1 MAEFTGERVVPGEV
15 DADLWNEHFARYAFA
30 ARLSRKKRVLDAG
43 CGTGYGTAE
52 LARSSALAVGLDISA
67 GAIDYARQHY
77 ARANVRFL
85 RASCEALPL
94 AAASFDLVVS
104 FEVIEHL
111 KEWRAF
117 LLEIRR
123 LLASGGQCVI
133 STPNQEYY
141 ADSRGRTGPNP
152 YHQHEFTFE
161 QFGEELRAIFPHVSL
176 FHQNH
181 VEGFVFQPVKA
192 LSPAEA
198 RLETG
203 AANARESHF
212 FVAVCALAPQTGAPT
227 FLYVP
232 SAANILRERELHIEK
247 LDQEISLKN
256 QTIADLAADR
266 DSLIEISRS
275 QKDELETSNR
285 WAAQQGQELQEA
297 GAGIRKLQKEL
308 GQQAQGYEAKIA
320 ELEED
325 NRKKAEWAIETERRL
340 TGELAEK
347 CRELAH
353 CVDVL
358 HEVEKTVEE
367 RTAWARSLES
377 QVDELAHRVDELHE
391 VEKTAEERTTL
402 ARSLESQVRELAHR
416 VDVLRE
422 VEKTVE
428 ERTTWARSLESQVR
442 GLEAQLSHV
451 RELEA
456 QLSLVQG
463 SRWMRLGPRLRD
475 D

>member
-43 CGTGYGTAE
+43 CGTGYGTRE
-52 LARSSALAVGLDISA
+52 LARSAALAVGVDISA
-67 GAIDYARQHY
+67 DAIEYARQHY
-77 ARANVRFL
+77 VRANVRFL

-94 AAASFDLVVS
+94 ASACFDLVVS

-111 KEWRAF
+111 KEWQAF

-123 LLASGGQCVI
+123 LLAPGGQCVI

-152 YHQHEFTFE
+152 YHEHEFTFE
-161 QFGEELRAIFPHVSL
+161 QFSEELRAIFPHVSL

-198 RLETG
+198 RLESG

-232 SAANILRERELHIEK
+232 SAANVLRERELHIEK

-256 QTIADLAADR
+256 QMIADLAADR
-266 DSLIEISRS
+266 DSMIEISRS

-285 WAAQQGQELQEA
+285 WAAQLRQELQEA

-308 GQQAQGYEAKIA
+308 AEQAQGYEAKIA
-320 ELEED
+320 ELHED
-325 NRKKAEWAIETERRL
+325 NHKKAEWVVETERRL
-340 TGELAEK
+340 TGELATMSSELADR

-358 HEVEKTVEE
+358 HETEKALEE
-367 RTAWARSLES
+367 RTTWARSLQS
-377 QVDELAHRVDELHE
+377 RVRELTNTVYQ
-391 VEKTAEERTTL
+391 TTEERTTL
-402 ARSLESQVRELAHR
+402 GRSLESQVREL
-416 VDVLRE
+416 E
-422 VEKTVE
+422 V
-428 ERTTWARSLESQVR
+428 
-442 GLEAQLSHV
+442 QLIHV

-456 QLSLVQG
+456 QLRLVRG
-463 SRWMRLGPRLRD
+463 SRWIKLGNALGVGPRLRD
-475 D
+475 S